1 MMMSVKPYTQAE
13 GSKKEQV
20 TAMFNRIAP
29 KYDFLNHLLSMG
41 IDKLWRKRVVRIVAR
56 KKAPVVLDV
65 ATGTGDLAIAL
76 AGIQPKPTAVYGADI
91 SAGMLERAA
100 QKVLKRGLQHTI
112 VLKEADSEALPFSDR
127 FFDAVT
133 VAFGV
138 RNFGDL
144 HQGLCEMNRVLKP
157 GGSLVVLEFSRPHI
171 FPFKQLY
178 ACYFA
183 HVLPW
188 WGGLIS
194 KDKEAYDYLPASV
207 LHFPEGK
214 AFEAALV
221 QAGFEVEK
229 SRRQSLGIATIYVAH
244 RPLQ

>member
-20 TAMFNRIAP
+20 TTMFNRIAP

-127 FFDAVT
+127 FF
-133 VAFGV
+133 
-138 RNFGDL
+138 RS
-144 HQGLCEMNRVLKP
+144 EERRVGKEC
-157 GGSLVVLEFSRPHI
+157 SSR
-171 FPFKQLY
+171 LW
-178 ACYFA
+178 AC
-183 HVLPW
+183 
-188 WGGLIS
+188 
-194 KDKEAYDYLPASV
+194 D
-207 LHFPEGK
+207 
-214 AFEAALV
+214 
-221 QAGFEVEK
+221 
-229 SRRQSLGIATIYVAH
+229 
-244 RPLQ
+244 

>member
-65 ATGTGDLAIAL
+65 ATGTGDLAIDL
-76 AGIQPKPTAVYGADI
+76 AGFQPEATSVYCGDI
-91 SAGMLERAA
+91 STGMMERAD
-100 QKVLKRGLQHTI
+100 KKLLRRCLQLSM
-112 VLKEADSEALPFSDR
+112 VLKEAVSEALPLSDR

-138 RNFGDL
+138 R
-144 HQGLCEMNRVLKP
+144 
-157 GGSLVVLEFSRPHI
+157 
-171 FPFKQLY
+171 
-178 ACYFA
+178 
-183 HVLPW
+183 
-188 WGGLIS
+188 
-194 KDKEAYDYLPASV
+194 
-207 LHFPEGK
+207 
-214 AFEAALV
+214 
-221 QAGFEVEK
+221 
-229 SRRQSLGIATIYVAH
+229 
-244 RPLQ
+244 